1 MTTTLNQIIAIEK
14 TARSKA
20 ADALTR
26 AHQTLQRKD
35 ALFGQIRRY
44 TPRDDDGVVFPAED
58 KVLETTVDTQ
68 ISSFLGDY
76 GRALD
81 LTFVKEAANMSATG
95 DLVLPDGTI
104 IESIPVTYLLHLEK
118 KLVELRAF
126 VKKLPTLDTGVVW
139 HWDASNRVWMSDPVE
154 TIKGQKVYR
163 NHVRAE
169 ATEHHPAQVEVFS
182 EDVPIG
188 TWSTVKLSGAIM
200 PTQLDTMVNQ
210 IDSII
215 EAVKKARE
223 RANMTEVVDRKI
235 GEDLLR
241 NIFPTATS

>member
-1 MTTTLNQIIAIEK
+1 MTTLNQIIAIEK

-26 AHQTLQRKD
+26 AHSTLQRKD
-35 ALFGQIRRY
+35 SLFGQIRRY

-58 KVLETTVDTQ
+58 KVLETNVDEQ
-68 ISSFLGDY
+68 LHAFMGDY
-76 GRALD
+76 ARALD
-81 LTFVKEAANMSATG
+81 LTFTKEFANMGATG
-95 DLVLPDGTI
+95 NLVLPDGTRV
-104 IESIPVTYLLHLEK
+104 EEVPVTYLLHLEK

-126 VKKLPTLDTGVVW
+126 IKKLPTIDTGVVW
-139 HWDASNRVWMSDPVE
+139 HWDEANRRWASEPVE

-169 ATEHHPAQVEVFS
+169 ATEHHPAQVEVYS

-188 TWSTVKLSGAIM
+188 TWSTIKLSGAISPVRQDEM
-200 PTQLDTMVNQ
+200 IDN

-223 RANMTEVVDRKI
+223 SANMTEVTDRTL
-235 GEDLLR
+235 GVDLLR
-241 NIFPTATS
+241 NIFTTATS